1 MCQCDTD
8 ASICG
13 HCMIEKVF
21 KWDVQTEGRDIW
33 IRVMLYAPPNENGGG
48 KNYHNFKLKK
58 IAYLD
63 LLAYLDLWEGIETY
77 SNNKGVCYISVTIQ
91 SC

>member
-21 KWDVQTEGRDIW
+21 IWDVQTDGRDIW
-33 IRVMLYAPPNENGGG
+33 IRVMLYAPPIENGGG
-48 KNYHNFKLKK
+48 HKNNHNFKLKK
-58 IAYLD
+58 AGSSEPMRGL
-63 LLAYLDLWEGIETY
+63 ETY